1 MTDLSEGD
9 VRVNAGRTAI
19 VTGAG
24 SAEGIGMACAR
35 ALGLQGAT
43 VIITATTDRIF
54 TRADE
59 LRHLGIRVHPVVT
72 DLLDP
77 DGPAAVSGVALESTG
92 RIDVLVNNAGMTA
105 VGSPQRPTPLHCTTA
120 ETWSS
125 TLARNLDISFSMTKA
140 VLPQMLAQSYGRI
153 VMIASLSGPVMAY
166 PGDAAYHAAKAGVTG
181 LARSIAVDY
190 ASSGIT
196 CNSLAPGWIH
206 TGSSTPDE
214 VRAGAVTP
222 IGRCG
227 RPDEI
232 AYLAACLA
240 APAAS
245 YITGQTVV
253 VDGGNSIREDQL

>member
-1 MTDLSEGD
+1 MTDLSEDD
-9 VRVNAGRTAI
+9 VRVHLGRTAI

-24 SAEGIGMACAR
+24 SAEGIGIACAR

-43 VIITATTDRIF
+43 VIITATTNRIF

-59 LRHLGIRVHPVVT
+59 LSQLGIHVHPVVT

-77 DGPAAVSGVALESTG
+77 EGPAAVSGVALERTG
-92 RIDVLVNNAGMTA
+92 RIDVLINNAGMTA
-105 VGSPQRPTPLHCTTA
+105 VGSPQQPTPLHSTTI
-120 ETWSS
+120 ESWTSS
-125 TLARNLDISFSMTKA
+125 LARNLDTAFGMTKS
-140 VLPQMLAQSYGRI
+140 VIPQMRAQSYGRI
-153 VMIASLSGPVMAY
+153 VMISSLSGPVMAY
-166 PGDAAYHAAKAGVTG
+166 PGDAAYHAAKAGMTG

-196 CNSLAPGWIH
+196 CNSLAPGWIR
-206 TGSSTPDE
+206 TGSSTPE
-214 VRAGAVTP
+214 EIGAGSVTP
-222 IGRCG
+222 VGRCG

-253 VDGGNSIREDQL
+253 VDGGNSIREAQH